1 MISELIRILSVA
13 HARSF
18 RRLTAWTALGAVLQ
32 GISVVLLVPLLG
44 EVATAGPE
52 AGTRWI
58 APFVV
63 SSLAYVLVTYRS
75 QSQAFKVGVEV
86 ANALHHR
93 IGEAVIA
100 LPWGWFSAKNR
111 GALTA
116 TTGQSVLQLM
126 SVPAHLL
133 RPALESVLTP
143 AVIVIGLFVLDPLV
157 GLSAALGLALMW
169 LMLRVGRAGAAAA
182 DAQRHE
188 AGAEVSERIVEYAQ
202 SQHLLRVYGR
212 TGADAAQL
220 TEALTE
226 QRQAE
231 RRLLFRL
238 VPALMTYSATVRI
251 VVTVLTVITVAQL
264 LSGSLTATE
273 FLGVVFLTVRAADA
287 ASVGAELTASF
298 QMARHNLADVRRILD
313 VPPLPE
319 PESPKKPWSNASGV
333 PAVEFGDV
341 RFSYG
346 EAPVLDGIS
355 FALLPGTLTAL
366 VGPSG
371 AGKTTV
377 LRLIARYLDIASGS
391 VRVGG
396 VDVREM
402 TTADLADSLSL
413 VFQDVYLFEG
423 TLAENIL
430 LAAPHAGEIRLA
442 HALSVAGL
450 ETLADELPEGIHTRI
465 GEGGATLSGGQ
476 RQRVSI
482 ARAVIKEAPIVIL
495 DEATASLD
503 PENDTIIAHALTQLA
518 STSTLLVIA
527 HRMETLK
534 SADRVLVLENGRIIE
549 RESDAVDRAS
559 LKM

>member
-1 MISELIRILSVA
+1 MIAELIRTLNVA

-18 RRLTAWTALGAVLQ
+18 RQLTTWTAVGAVLQ
-32 GISVVLLVPLLG
+32 GVSVVLLVPLLG

-63 SSLAYVLVTYRS
+63 SSLAYVLITYRT
-75 QSQAFKVGVEV
+75 QSRAFGVGVEV

-111 GALTA
+111 GSLTA

-143 AVIVIGLFVLDPLV
+143 AVIVIGLFVLDPVV
-157 GLSAALGLALMW
+157 GVAAALGFALMW
-169 LMLRVGRAGAAAA
+169 LMLRVGRTGAAAA
-182 DAQRHE
+182 DAQRHD

-202 SQHLLRVYGR
+202 SQHLLRTYGR
-212 TGADAAQL
+212 TGSDAAQL

-226 QRQAE
+226 QRSAE

-238 VPALMTYSATVRI
+238 VPALITYSATVRI

-264 LSGSLTATE
+264 LGGSLTATE
-273 FLGVVFLTVRAADA
+273 FLGVVFLTARAADA

-298 QMARHNLADVRRILD
+298 QMARHNLEGVRRVLD

-319 PESPKKPWSNASGV
+319 PEAPKKPWTNMTGV
-333 PAVEFGDV
+333 PAVEFDDV

-346 EAPVLDGIS
+346 ETPVLDGVN
-355 FALLPGTLTAL
+355 FALWPGTLTAL

-402 TTADLADSLSL
+402 TTADLTDSLAL

-430 LAAPHAGEIRLA
+430 LAAPDAGEVRLA
-442 HALSVAGL
+442 HAMSVAGL
-450 ETLADELPEGIHTRI
+450 ETLADELPDGIHTRI

-482 ARAVIKEAPIVIL
+482 ARAVIKEAPIVIF
-495 DEATASLD
+495 DEATAALD
-503 PENDTIIAHALTQLA
+503 PENDAIVARALTRLA

-527 HRMETLK
+527 HRMETVQA
-534 SADRVLVLENGRIIE
+534 ADRILVLENGRI
-549 RESDAVDRAS
+549 RGHKAGAVDNAS
-559 LKM
+559 HIS